1 MKHLYLL
8 GLLLFGFLESQAQN
22 KPEILRDTI
31 TNKYGVTAGRRQL
44 LLAIEREQ
52 KGRSRRRAV

>member
-8 GLLLFGFLESQAQN
+8 CLLIFGFLESQAQN

-31 TNKYGVTAGRRQL
+31 INKYGVTAGRRQL
-44 LLAIEREQ
+44 LLMIEREQ
-52 KGRSRRRAV
+52 KRPMS